1 MGDGHRRSN
10 TYPVVGL
17 TGGICSGKSVA
28 TRVFEEHGFE
38 RIDADALAHRY
49 LCSPEVVAEIREAF
63 GRSILDNEGKI
74 DKQRLAAAA
83 FRTEANITKLNSIL
97 HPRVLAEIK
106 KNTFQTNAPIVIDA
120 ALLIETKLD
129 EALCTHLV
137 FIDRPLERRIK
148 SATESRNWDCEELTK
163 RENMQISPE
172 FKREKA
178 DVVIQNKGS
187 LSELKEKVSSIAK
200 MLLVDFKRRKC

>member
-28 TRVFEEHGFE
+28 ARVFEEHGFE

-63 GRSILDNEGKI
+63 GRFILDNEGNI

-83 FRTEANITKLNSIL
+83 FRSEADITKINSIL

-106 KNTFQTNAPIVIDA
+106 KDTFQTNAPKVIDA

-129 EALCTHLV
+129 EALCTYLV
-137 FIDRPLERRIK
+137 FIDRPLEHRIK
-148 SATESRNWDCEELTK
+148 SANESRNWDRGELIK
-163 RENMQISPE
+163 REDMQIAPE
-172 FKREKA
+172 YKREKA
-178 DVVIQNKGS
+178 DIIIQNKGS
-187 LSELKEKVSSIAK
+187 LSELKEKVSSVAK
-200 MLLVDFKRRKC
+200 TLLVDF